1 MAAFLDGFPR
11 HAKMHPCGVVL
22 SRDPIHTL
30 TPTFT
35 SSKGYPTT
43 HFEMDAVEHVGLVK
57 MDILAQGGLAVIRD
71 TLAMLAEAGVTP
83 DLEHLEPWED
93 PTIWRMIATGNARGV
108 HHIESPAMISLS
120 KMCNVH
126 DIDCL
131 IAIVSVIRPGAANGM
146 KKAQFARRAQGL
158 ETPDY
163 AHPSLAGVL
172 RSTFG
177 VVAYEEHILQI
188 CEEFAGLNPGRADV
202 LRRALVKQKQSVI
215 EEIGR
220 EFIRCARAK
229 GRSDEDIMRVWE
241 LVYGFQGYAFCRA
254 HSTAYGI
261 EAYQGAYLKCH
272 HPAEFLA
279 AVLSNGKGF
288 YTALAYTLE
297 ARRLGIQFASPDV
310 NASRWDFVVEGAKTI
325 RVPLRTIKDLTQKT
339 LTRWKEE
346 RASAPFDSLRDF
358 YLRVGPDVAEVSNL
372 IRVGAFDGFGET
384 RTVQFWKLRRLVQW
398 PNAQG
403 FLFRSDEETVPI
415 EVPLTE
421 PTALQRSRDEMEL
434 LGFTVSCHPLDLYP
448 EIAWATYCS
457 VTELHRYAGQTVITC
472 GLTIADRSHHQI
484 TGDQMKFITLCD
496 YTGMVECEIFAES
509 FRRFGLVTIQYPV
522 VEIEGEVTAF
532 ENGLGFTLDVKSVRK
547 PRGWRAASS

>member
-1 MAAFLDGFPR
+1 M
-11 HAKMHPCGVVL
+11 
-22 SRDPIHTL
+22 
-30 TPTFT
+30 
-35 SSKGYPTT
+35 
-43 HFEMDAVEHVGLVK
+43 EAVEHVGLVK

-71 TLAMLAEAGVTP
+71 TLALLAARGVTP

-158 ETPDY
+158 ETPVY
-163 AHPSLAGVL
+163 VHPSLAGVL

-202 LRRALVKQKQSVI
+202 LRRALVKQKQPVI
-215 EEIGR
+215 DEIGR
-220 EFIRCARAK
+220 EFIHCARAR
-229 GRSDEDIMRVWE
+229 GRSDEDIIRVWE
-241 LVYGFQGYAFCRA
+241 LVYGFQGYAFLPRAQHRVWDRSISRSVSQMPPCR
-254 HSTAYGI
+254 GVPR
-261 EAYQGAYLKCH
+261 GR
-272 HPAEFLA
+272 AEQWER
-279 AVLSNGKGF
+279 VLH
-288 YTALAYTLE
+288 
-297 ARRLGIQFASPDV
+297 RLGLHAGVPPTRNPIRFTRCERIPL
-310 NASRWDFVVEGAKTI
+310 DFVVEGGATI

-339 LTRWKEE
+339 LARWKQE
-346 RASAPFDSLRDF
+346 RASAPFESLRDF
-358 YLRVGPDVAEVSNL
+358 YLRVGPDVAEVLNL
-372 IRVGAFDGFGET
+372 IRVGAFDSFRET
-384 RTVQFWKLRRLVQW
+384 RTVQFWKLRRLAQW

-403 FLFRSDEETVPI
+403 FLFRADEGTIPI
-415 EVPLTE
+415 EAPLTE
-421 PTALQRSRDEMEL
+421 PAALQRLQDEMEL
-434 LGFTVSCHPLDLYP
+434 LGFTVSGHPLDLYP
-448 EIAWATYCS
+448 EIAWDTYCS
-457 VTELHRYAGQTVITC
+457 TTELHRYAGQTVITC

-509 FRRFGLVTIQYPV
+509 YRRFGLVTIQYPV
-522 VEIEGEVTAF
+522 VEIEAAVTPF

-547 PRGWRAASS
+547 PRGWRAPSS